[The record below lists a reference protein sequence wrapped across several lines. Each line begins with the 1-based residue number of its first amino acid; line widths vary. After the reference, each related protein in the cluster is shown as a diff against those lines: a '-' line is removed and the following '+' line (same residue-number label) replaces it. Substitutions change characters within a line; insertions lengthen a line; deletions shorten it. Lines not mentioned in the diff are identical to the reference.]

1 MRSRSRKLQR
11 GGLSL
16 GVPNIGETVKAA
28 VKAEIAASPIGQQ
41 ALAAKQ
47 GITQLTTALPD
58 AVQGVKNA
66 VGEQLD
72 AQKDAVK
79 AIVDDRI
86 AAAGLPTAGNTSA
99 YANNGSGENE
109 DPSAYANNG
118 SGENEDYSEY
128 EGGGRRSRSRPTR
141 RAKKISP
148 KGINKMASRRGTR
161 RSTRRRAGS
170 RKARKA
176 SRKANRK

>member
-58 AVQGVKNA
+58 AVQGVKDA

-86 AAAGLPTAGNTSA
+86 AAAGLPTAGNNGSGEIEDPSE
-99 YANNGSGENE
+99 YANNGSYENE
-109 DPSAYANNG
+109 DPSA
-118 SGENEDYSEY
+118 Y

-141 RAKKISP
+141 RAKKISR
-148 KGINKMASRRGTR
+148 KGINQMASRRGTR